1 MTAIA
6 AFILPD
12 AQATPVNHTFS
23 PVTIINQMAKWA
35 DRSGGIAAGY
45 PVVTHSLR
53 DPTKSSKAYKA
64 QTKIVLPVMEIVPPS
79 TNLSKVKEILINV
92 EFVIP
97 ESCTL
102 QQRKD
107 ALKYLQGL
115 TAAAFFV
122 TCVQDLESVY

>member
-6 AFILPD
+6 AFVLPD

-53 DPTKSSKAYKA
+53 EPTKTSKSYKS
-64 QTKIVLPVMEIVPPS
+64 QTKLVLPVMEIVAPS
-79 TNLSKVKEILINV
+79 TTMSKTKEILVNV
-92 EFVIP
+92 EFVLP
-97 ESCTL
+97 DGTTL
-102 QQRKD
+102 AQRKD
-107 ALKYLQGL
+107 ALKYFQGIA
-115 TAAAFFV
+115 TAGWLVSAI
-122 TCVQDLESVY
+122 QDFEAVY